1 MRNEQRRQEF
11 RLTIQTNMPILN
23 IGIFWSE
30 RKWSLMGLSVMG
42 IGNTPYSMGY
52 GMNASVSGAAG
63 SAAGAGGV
71 KRMLPVS
78 AAGAVNGTEGVQD
91 SRAAK
96 RVGRA
101 ECQTCKSRKY
111 KDGSDEMV
119 SFKSATHLSPQ
130 AAGSA
135 VMAHEQEHVSNAYKK
150 ASLNDGKV
158 LQASVQLKMGVCS
171 ECGRSYVAGGTT
183 STKIQYNEEN
193 PYEKNAK
200 SLQAEAFKGNNVDLA
215 V

>member
-1 MRNEQRRQEF
+1 
-11 RLTIQTNMPILN
+11 
-23 IGIFWSE
+23 
-30 RKWSLMGLSVMG
+30 MGLSVAG
-42 IGNTPYSMGY
+42 VTNTPYNMGY
-52 GMNASVSGAAG
+52 GMYGSVSGAAG
-63 SAAGAGGV
+63 TAQ
-71 KRMLPVS
+71 RMLPV
-78 AAGAVNGTEGVQD
+78 GAVGSANGTGKVEE

-96 RVGRA
+96 RTGRA

-150 ASLNDGKV
+150 ASLNGGKV
-158 LQASVQLKMGVCS
+158 LQASVQLHMGVCP

-183 STKIQYNEEN
+183 STKIQYNEDN

-200 SLQAEAFKGNNVDLA
+200 SLQAEAFKGNNVDVA

>member
-1 MRNEQRRQEF
+1 
-11 RLTIQTNMPILN
+11 
-23 IGIFWSE
+23 
-30 RKWSLMGLSVMG
+30 MGLSVAG
-42 IGNTPYSMGY
+42 VTNTPYNMGY
-52 GMNASVSGAAG
+52 GMYGSVSGAAG
-63 SAAGAGGV
+63 TAQ
-71 KRMLPVS
+71 RMLPVG
-78 AAGAVNGTEGVQD
+78 AAGSANGTGKVEE

-96 RVGRA
+96 RTGRA

-150 ASLNDGKV
+150 ASLNGGKV
-158 LQASVQLKMGVCS
+158 LQASVQLHMGVCP

-183 STKIQYNEEN
+183 STKIKYNEDN

-200 SLQAEAFKGNNVDLA
+200 SLQAEAFKGNNVDVA

>member
-1 MRNEQRRQEF
+1 M
-11 RLTIQTNMPILN
+11 
-23 IGIFWSE
+23 
-30 RKWSLMGLSVMG
+30 
-42 IGNTPYSMGY
+42 PYSMGY
-52 GMNASVSGAAG
+52 GMNGSVSGAAG
-63 SAAGAGGV
+63 SVAGADGA
-71 KRMLPVS
+71 KRMLPM
-78 AAGAVNGTEGVQD
+78 GAVGAVDGTKGVED

-96 RVGRA
+96 RVGKA

-119 SFKSATHLSPQ
+119 SFKSATHISPQ
-130 AAGSA
+130 SAGAA

-150 ASLNDGKV
+150 AALGGGKV
-158 LQASVQLKMGVCS
+158 LQASVQLHMGVCP

-183 STKIQYNEEN
+183 STKIQYKEDN

-200 SLQAEAFKGNNVDLA
+200 SLQAEAFKGNNVDIA

>member
-1 MRNEQRRQEF
+1 
-11 RLTIQTNMPILN
+11 
-23 IGIFWSE
+23 
-30 RKWSLMGLSVMG
+30 MGLSVMG
-42 IGNTPYSMGY
+42 VSATPYSMSY
-52 GMNASVSGAAG
+52 SMNGSVSGAAG
-63 SAAGAGGV
+63 SAASAEGV
-71 KRMLPVS
+71 KRMLPVG
-78 AAGAVNGTEGVQD
+78 AAGTVDGAKGVED

-119 SFKSATHLSPQ
+119 SFKSATHISPQ
-130 AAGSA
+130 SAGSA

-150 ASLNDGKV
+150 AALNDGKV
-158 LQASVQLKMGVCS
+158 LQASVQLHMGVCP

-183 STKIQYNEEN
+183 STKIQYNEDN

-200 SLQAEAFKGNNVDLA
+200 SLQAEAFKGNNVDVA

>member
-1 MRNEQRRQEF
+1 
-11 RLTIQTNMPILN
+11 
-23 IGIFWSE
+23 
-30 RKWSLMGLSVMG
+30 MGLSVAG
-42 IGNTPYSMGY
+42 VTNTPYNMGY
-52 GMNASVSGAAG
+52 GMYGSVSGAAG
-63 SAAGAGGV
+63 TAQ
-71 KRMLPVS
+71 RMLPVG
-78 AAGAVNGTEGVQD
+78 AAGSANGTGKVEE

-96 RVGRA
+96 RTGRA

-150 ASLNDGKV
+150 ASLNGGKV
-158 LQASVQLKMGVCS
+158 LQASVQLHMSVCP

-183 STKIQYNEEN
+183 STKIKYNEDN

-200 SLQAEAFKGNNVDLA
+200 SLQAEAFKGNNVDVA

>member
-1 MRNEQRRQEF
+1 
-11 RLTIQTNMPILN
+11 
-23 IGIFWSE
+23 
-30 RKWSLMGLSVMG
+30 MGLSVMG
-42 IGNTPYSMGY
+42 VGSTPYNMGY
-52 GMNASVSGAAG
+52 GMYGSVSGAAG
-63 SAAGAGGV
+63 TDAA
-71 KRMLPVS
+71 KRMLPVG
-78 AAGAVNGTEGVQD
+78 ATGAVDGTAEVDD

-96 RVGRA
+96 RVGKA

-130 AAGSA
+130 SAGAA

-150 ASLNDGKV
+150 AALGDGKV
-158 LQASVQLKMGVCS
+158 LQASVQLHMGVCP

-183 STKIQYNEEN
+183 STTIQYNEDN

-200 SLQAEAFKGNNVDLA
+200 SLQAEAFKGNNVDMA

>member
-1 MRNEQRRQEF
+1 
-11 RLTIQTNMPILN
+11 
-23 IGIFWSE
+23 
-30 RKWSLMGLSVMG
+30 MGLSVMG
-42 IGNTPYSMGY
+42 VGSMPYGMSY

-63 SAAGAGGV
+63 SAGRV
-71 KRMLPVS
+71 QRMLPV
-78 AAGAVNGTEGVQD
+78 GATERDRGVED

-96 RVGRA
+96 RAGKV

-130 AAGSA
+130 AAGAA

-158 LQASVQLKMGVCS
+158 LQASVQLRMGVCS

-183 STKIQYNEEN
+183 STKIKYNEDN

-200 SLQAEAFKGNNVDLA
+200 SLQAEAFKGNNVDIA

>member
-1 MRNEQRRQEF
+1 
-11 RLTIQTNMPILN
+11 
-23 IGIFWSE
+23 
-30 RKWSLMGLSVMG
+30 MGLSVMG
-42 IGNTPYSMGY
+42 VGSMPYGTGY
-52 GMNASVSGAAG
+52 GMYASVSGATG
-63 SAAGAGGV
+63 SAEGV
-71 KRMLPVS
+71 KRMLPV
-78 AAGAVNGTEGVQD
+78 GAVSSAEGVRGVED

-150 ASLNDGKV
+150 AALNDGKV
-158 LQASVQLKMGVCS
+158 LQASVQLHMGVCP

-183 STKIQYNEEN
+183 STKIQYNEDN

-200 SLQAEAFKGNNVDLA
+200 SLQAEAFKGNNVDVA

>member
-1 MRNEQRRQEF
+1 
-11 RLTIQTNMPILN
+11 
-23 IGIFWSE
+23 
-30 RKWSLMGLSVMG
+30 MGLSVMG
-42 IGNTPYSMGY
+42 VGSTPYNMGY
-52 GMNASVSGAAG
+52 GMYGSVSGTTGTDAA
-63 SAAGAGGV
+63 
-71 KRMLPVS
+71 KRMLPVG
-78 AAGAVNGTEGVQD
+78 AAGAVDSTAEVDD

-96 RVGRA
+96 RVGKA

-130 AAGSA
+130 SAGAA

-150 ASLNDGKV
+150 AALGDGKV
-158 LQASVQLKMGVCS
+158 LQASVQLHMGVCP

-183 STKIQYNEEN
+183 STKIQYNEDN

-200 SLQAEAFKGNNVDLA
+200 SLQAEAFKGNNVDMA

>member
-1 MRNEQRRQEF
+1 
-11 RLTIQTNMPILN
+11 
-23 IGIFWSE
+23 
-30 RKWSLMGLSVMG
+30 MGLSVMG
-42 IGNTPYSMGY
+42 VGSMPYSMVY
-52 GMNASVSGAAG
+52 GMYGSVSGVAG
-63 SAAGAGGV
+63 SVAGTDGA
-71 KRMLPVS
+71 KRMLPVG
-78 AAGAVNGTEGVQD
+78 AAGNVDGTRGVED

-96 RVGRA
+96 RVGKA

-119 SFKSATHLSPQ
+119 SFKSATHISPQ
-130 AAGSA
+130 SAGAA

-150 ASLNDGKV
+150 AALGDGKV
-158 LQASVQLKMGVCS
+158 LQASVQLHMGVCP

-183 STKIQYNEEN
+183 STKIQYNEDN

-200 SLQAEAFKGNNVDLA
+200 SLQAEAFKGNNVDVA

>member
-1 MRNEQRRQEF
+1 
-11 RLTIQTNMPILN
+11 
-23 IGIFWSE
+23 
-30 RKWSLMGLSVMG
+30 MGLSVMRVG
-42 IGNTPYSMGY
+42 AIPYSMGY
-52 GMNASVSGAAG
+52 GMNGSVSGALG
-63 SAAGAGGV
+63 SMTGV
-71 KRMLPVS
+71 KRMLPVG
-78 AAGAVNGTEGVQD
+78 AAGTVDGTRGVEG

-96 RVGRA
+96 RVGKA

-119 SFKSATHLSPQ
+119 SFKSATHISPQ
-130 AAGSA
+130 SAGAA

-150 ASLNDGKV
+150 AALNDGKV
-158 LQASVQLKMGVCS
+158 LQASVQLHMGVCP

-183 STKIQYNEEN
+183 STKIQYNEDN

-200 SLQAEAFKGNNVDLA
+200 SLQAEAFKGNNIDVA

>member
-1 MRNEQRRQEF
+1 
-11 RLTIQTNMPILN
+11 
-23 IGIFWSE
+23 
-30 RKWSLMGLSVMG
+30 MGLSVMG
-42 IGNTPYSMGY
+42 VSATPYSMSY
-52 GMNASVSGAAG
+52 GMNGSVSGAAG
-63 SAAGAGGV
+63 SAASAEGV
-71 KRMLPVS
+71 KRMLPVG
-78 AAGAVNGTEGVQD
+78 AAGTVGGAKGVED

-119 SFKSATHLSPQ
+119 SFKSATHISPQ
-130 AAGSA
+130 SAGSA

-150 ASLNDGKV
+150 AALNDGKV
-158 LQASVQLKMGVCS
+158 LQASVQLHMGVCP

-183 STKIQYNEEN
+183 STKIQYNEDN

-200 SLQAEAFKGNNVDLA
+200 SLQAEAFKGNNVDVA